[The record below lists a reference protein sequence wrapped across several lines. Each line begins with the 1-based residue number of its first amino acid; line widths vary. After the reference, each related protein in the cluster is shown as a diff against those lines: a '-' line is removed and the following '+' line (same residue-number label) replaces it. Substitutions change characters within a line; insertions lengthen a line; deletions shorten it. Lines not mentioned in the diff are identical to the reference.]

1 MKLLTQPQ
9 FDAKL
14 NQAIALLA
22 ECSASVNLDSAMDM
36 ISGGDEIKFSDYGV
50 VPDTIWAH
58 MENWDLAERVSK
70 ATQELQ
76 DGVDPKVF
84 MKDNDTADQSKTG
97 PRQMQHEQASNV
109 VDLIRKMIL
118 NGTNGRMTC
127 PTGIG
132 RTMILTLA
140 CNQLV
145 KEGFD
150 VVYASSM
157 NVMVE
162 QMREFGP
169 NFHTMTYRDFVQ
181 RDKNDVPCG
190 IVIYDD
196 AKDVDFGDDILAIR
210 MS

>member
-1 MKLLTQPQ
+1 MKLLSQPQ
-9 FDAKL
+9 FDAKM

-22 ECSASVNLDSAMDM
+22 ECTASCNAATAIGMIEDGESMNDFPDFGVDS
-36 ISGGDEIKFSDYGV
+36 G
-50 VPDTIWAH
+50 TIETILNGH
-58 MENWDLAERVSK
+58 TIFERVAT

-76 DGVDPKVF
+76 KGVDPKVF
-84 MKDNDTADQSKTG
+84 MTDNDTAGQTG

-118 NGTNGRMTC
+118 TGTNGRMTC

-140 CNQLV
+140 CNQLI
-145 KEGFD
+145 KEGFN

-157 NVMVE
+157 SAMVE

-169 NFHTMTYRDFVQ
+169 DFHTMTFREFGQ
-181 RDKNDVPCG
+181 RDVQEIPCD

-210 MS
+210 MG